1 MQSLSPKEL
10 QALPRGVSSTLSVA
24 WVRTRG
30 HELRK
35 KLNMTQWPVVN
46 QRLLLCLMFNSVGCA
61 GSVRGEP
68 GKSDSEPGLSGMRSC
83 TVARSD
89 SNRPWMYD
97 RKGMPRVFFHA
108 DFFFFAF
115 SCFLRSMGCSHLFI
129 TLGIL
134 AKCLKMIILAGSQ
147 ILMSLMCLQYSG

>member
-1 MQSLSPKEL
+1 
-10 QALPRGVSSTLSVA
+10 
-24 WVRTRG
+24 
-30 HELRK
+30 
-35 KLNMTQWPVVN
+35 
-46 QRLLLCLMFNSVGCA
+46 MFNSVGCA

-68 GKSDSEPGLSGMRSC
+68 GKNDSEPGLSGMCSC

-97 RKGMPRVFFHA
+97 RKGMPGVFFMLIF
-108 DFFFFAF
+108 FFFFAF

-129 TLGIL
+129 TPGIL

-147 ILMSLMCLQYSG
+147 ILMSLMCLQHSG